1 MNLQQISLDQL
12 KTTSVN
18 VRKKGGK
25 DIADLLPSIRSL
37 GLLQPLLVRPN
48 CEGFE
53 IVAGQRRYHAL
64 CTLAAETEA

>member
-12 KTTSVN
+12 KTTTVN

-37 GLLQPLLVRPN
+37 GLLQPILVRPN
-48 CEGFE
+48 C
-53 IVAGQRRYHAL
+53 
-64 CTLAAETEA
+64 